1 MGVRIL
7 AVVAFLFSS
16 ATAFAQTP
24 AAQTPSVQI
33 PAVQIPAPQ
42 TTASLGADAQAPAA
56 AYIGKP
62 IVEVRILSEGR
73 PIEDPAAAALI
84 ETRVGQPLSMTAV
97 RESITHLFGL
107 GRFQDVR
114 VDASDVP
121 GGVLL
126 QYDLIPLHSVQRV
139 DFRLAPGVAAGG
151 KAKGLGLDKDLL
163 RHTMANRF
171 GATPP
176 VGRANEAARTIEQ
189 LYRDHGYLRAVVRPV
204 ASEEHNPDRTL
215 LVFDIDPGPRAN
227 IGTVQIEGT
236 PAEGR
241 DAFLK
246 SVRAVSSTPYEPI
259 EITSGLS
266 SYVQKVRKKGRYEAT
281 ASFRPRP
288 SADGAVVDLTIF
300 VQIGRLVTIAFR
312 GDPLARD
319 RQTDLVP
326 LAREGTVDE
335 DLIEDAVLR
344 IKRYLNEQGYWKADA
359 TVTREE
365 AEGRLT
371 IVFTIRS
378 GAQYRVSDGVEV
390 QGNKSLPFEQLRP
403 ALVKLQANDIYVA
416 SNLSGAVNA
425 IAGQYQRLG
434 YAQAKINGAENEL
447 NPPTPGQGLVKPLIT
462 ITEGPLTVVGSVAF
476 EGAVNIPEAQ
486 LRPLL
491 TSVPGSP
498 YYEPRIVADRDK
510 VMLEYRNLG
519 FESVNVVVEPA
530 LANDGRQADLRFKIT
545 EGPQTIVDHIL
556 IVGNSRT
563 DERVIKRELLLQ
575 EGKPLGLEDVAE
587 SQRRLSALGL
597 FRRFRIEELAH
608 GGASKK
614 DVLITVEEA
623 AARTFSYGGGAEAS
637 RRLIARADGS
647 AEERL
652 DLAPRG
658 FIDVGFRNLGGRNRS
673 VDVYSRVAL
682 HPATTD
688 SESTGTTGV
697 GFSEYRLVGTYREPR
712 ALGLNAD
719 LALTAA
725 VEQGNRSTFD
735 FARKGVTAEL
745 ARRLAPGLRVSGR
758 YSFSTTRTFNE
769 QLSEADQARI
779 DRIFP
784 QVRLSSFAGA
794 ISRDTRDDVLDPSK
808 GAFVSGEGSIA
819 ARALGGQ
826 VGFVKSYVQG
836 FWFRRLPVRERVI
849 FAGRLAMGL
858 ADGFPREVPPST
870 PGGEPETVAD
880 LPASERFFA
889 GGDTTIR
896 GFALDTVGAPNTISP
911 AGFPKGGNAL
921 VLVNAEL
928 RFPVW
933 RDLGA
938 AVFTD
943 GGNVFNR
950 LSDVNLGELRGSA
963 GFGVRYRSPIGPIRF
978 DVGFKLERRVVAGRL
993 EPAQAFHFS
1002 IGQAF

>member
-1 MGVRIL
+1 MGVRLL
-7 AVVAFLFSS
+7 AGLAFLCAS
-16 ATAFAQTP
+16 ATAFAQ
-24 AAQTPSVQI
+24 A
-33 PAVQIPAPQ
+33 PAVQMPAVQP
-42 TTASLGADAQAPAA
+42 PAA

-84 ETRVGQPLSMTAV
+84 ETRPGQPLSMLAV
-97 RESITHLFGL
+97 RGSITHLFGL

-139 DFRLAPGVAAGG
+139 DFRLAPGVAGG
-151 KAKGLGLDKDLL
+151 GRAKGLGLDEDLL
-163 RHTMANRF
+163 RHTMTNRF
-171 GATPP
+171 GTTPP
-176 VGRANEAARTIEQ
+176 VGRANEVARTLEQ
-189 LYRDHGYLRAVVRPV
+189 LYRDHGYLRAVVQPV
-204 ASEEHNPDRTL
+204 ATEEHNPDRTL
-215 LVFDIDPGPRAN
+215 LAFTIDPGPRAN

-246 SVRAVSSTPYEPI
+246 SVHAVASTPYEPT
-259 EITSGLS
+259 EITAGLS
-266 SYVQKVRKKGRYEAT
+266 SYVQKIRKKGRYEAS

-288 SADGAVVDLTIF
+288 SADGTVVDLTIF
-300 VQIGRLVTIAFR
+300 VQIGRLVTIAYR
-312 GDPLARD
+312 GDPLPRD
-319 RQTDLVP
+319 RLADLVP
-326 LAREGTVDE
+326 LAREGKVDE
-335 DLIEDAVLR
+335 DLIEDAILR
-344 IKRYLNEQGYWKADA
+344 IKRYLNQEGYWKADA
-359 TVTREE
+359 TVEREE

-371 IVFTIRS
+371 IVFTIRR
-378 GAQYRVSDGVEV
+378 GAQYRVSEGVEV
-390 QGNKSLPFEQLRP
+390 QGNRSLPIEQLRP
-403 ALVKLQANDIYVA
+403 ALVKLQANDIYAA
-416 SNLSGAVNA
+416 SNLSAAVNA

-434 YAQAKINGAENEL
+434 YAQTKINGAENEL
-447 NPPTPGQGLVKPLIT
+447 NPPAPGQGLVKPI
-462 ITEGPLTVVGSVAF
+462 IIINEGPLTVVGSVAF
-476 EGAVNIPEAQ
+476 EGATNIPEGQ
-486 LRPLL
+486 LRPLI
-491 TSVPGSP
+491 TSLPGTP
-498 YYEPRIVADRDK
+498 YYEPRIADDRDK
-510 VMLEYRNLG
+510 IMLEYRNRG
-519 FESVNVVVEPA
+519 FESVNVVVKPT
-530 LANDGRQADLRFKIT
+530 LANDARQADLTFQIT
-545 EGPQTIVDHIL
+545 EGPQTIIDHIL

-575 EGKPLGLEDVAE
+575 EGKPLGLEDIAE

-623 AARTFSYGGGAEAS
+623 AARTFSYGGGAEAN

-673 VDVYSRVAL
+673 VDLYSRVAL

-745 ARRLAPGLRVSGR
+745 ARRLAPGVRVSGR
-758 YSFSTTRTFNE
+758 YSFNTTRTFNE
-769 QLSEADQARI
+769 QLSLADRARI
-779 DRIFP
+779 DRIFSP
-784 QVRLSSFAGA
+784 VRLSSFAGA

-836 FWFRRLPVRERVI
+836 FWFHRLPVRKRVI
-849 FAGRLAMGL
+849 FAGRAAMGL
-858 ADGFPREVPPST
+858 ADGFPRVVAASA
-870 PGGEPETVAD
+870 PGGEPETLED

-896 GFALDTVGAPNTISP
+896 GFALDSVGAPNTISP

-921 VLVNAEL
+921 VLLNAEL

-950 LSDVNLGELRGSA
+950 LSDVDLGALRGSA

-978 DVGFKLERRVVAGRL
+978 DVGFKLDRRVVAGRL